1 MSSMSAARST
11 PSRSRAMGF
20 AMRWLLTMLPVIGFA
35 ADSASAP
42 ARFEGVASC
51 ASSLCHGS
59 ARPLSAHDVLQNE
72 YVTWSQFDPHSSAYR
87 VLLEPRSRQIAERMG
102 LGPAH
107 KAPQCL
113 ACHAEVVP
121 AARSAARHQ
130 LSDGIGCESCHGA
143 AERWLPTH
151 HQSPAVSHAD
161 NLARGLVALEQP
173 RVRAEVCTGCHV
185 GDRNRFAN
193 HAMMA
198 AGHPRLVFDL
208 ETYTELWRT
217 SGGREHYRKRSAQP
231 PAVWLTGIISAT
243 RRQFELLDA
252 HAARSLRADFSV
264 YACHTCHRDLRV
276 AAFGAAEAGA
286 SRAVDPLAGA
296 PGELRMQDGQLRL
309 LLVIADALQLDSRE
323 LTAATRRLQA
333 ALNRDPAQL
342 PAALSE
348 VRQKLEA
355 LGAELTRRTWTQRE
369 SRVAFDA
376 LLRAARSGSFPDPA
390 AAEQAAMGLVML
402 LAELDLDRSRSAEID
417 ALFATLRDDNA
428 FDGRRFARVLE
439 QLEKSAAMR

>member
-1 MSSMSAARST
+1 MRATRAARLT
-11 PSRSRAMGF
+11 QIRSRARVL
-20 AMRWLLTMLPVIGFA
+20 AMHGLLWMLPVIAFA
-35 ADSASAP
+35 ADTASAP

-59 ARPLSAHDVLQNE
+59 ARPLSVHDVLQNE
-72 YVTWSQFDPHSSAYR
+72 YVTWSQFDPHSNAYR
-87 VLLEPRSRQIAERMG
+87 VLLEARSRQIAERMG
-102 LGPAH
+102 IGPAH

-113 ACHAEVVP
+113 ACHAEVV
-121 AARSAARHQ
+121 SAARRGARLQ
-130 LSDGIGCESCHGA
+130 LSDGVGCESCHGA

-161 NLARGLVALEQP
+161 NLARGLIALERP

-231 PAVWLTGIISAT
+231 PSVWVTGILSAT
-243 RRQFELLDA
+243 RRQFELLEA
-252 HAARSLRADFSV
+252 HAARSVRADFSV
-264 YACHTCHRDLRV
+264 YACHTCHRDLRL
-276 AAFGAAEAGA
+276 AAFGAPDASA
-286 SRAVDPLAGA
+286 SRAADPLAGA

-309 LLVIADALQLDSRE
+309 LLVIAEALQLDIRE
-323 LTAATRRLQA
+323 LAAATRRLQA
-333 ALNRDPAQL
+333 ALNREPAQL
-342 PAALSE
+342 PAALGE
-348 VRQKLEA
+348 ARQQLETV
-355 LGAELTRRTWTQRE
+355 GAELTRRTWSPRE
-369 SRVAFDA
+369 SRKVFDA
-376 LLRAARSGSFPDPA
+376 FLRAARSGSFPDPA

-402 LAELDLDRSRSAEID
+402 LAELDLDRARSAEID

-428 FDGRRFARVLE
+428 FDGRRFRRVLE
-439 QLEKSAAMR
+439 QLDKPASR